1 MNFHNIPLEPS
12 ADEIRPHV
20 TIDGMTPMRELTESE
35 IMDIWHA
42 TRSRWEIYR
51 IGEFGLAFA
60 KALFIEAKR
69 PARTELQ
76 IHLANL
82 GKGAL

>member
-1 MNFHNIPLEPS
+1 
-12 ADEIRPHV
+12 
-20 TIDGMTPMRELTESE
+20 MRELSELE

-42 TRSRWEIYR
+42 TRGHWEVRR

-60 KALFIEAKR
+60 KALFAAAQQ

-76 IHLANL
+76 IQLANL
-82 GKGAL
+82 RKGTS